1 MNQSECLQ
9 IVLIV
14 VASFGLLF
22 MLANYNSMMPSSNM
36 DEMKKP
42 LLSNN
47 GQVAPSNVAPSH
59 MEHFTEQ
66 VTDKSKDELSKN
78 WLEAFF

>member
-47 GQVAPSNVAPSH
+47 GQVAPSNVPPPH

-66 VTDKSKDELSKN
+66 ETDEGTADPSKIQAYDG
-78 WLEAFF
+78 